1 MTTHLAPSNT
11 RRMDRNR
18 GGSRTLSPSRV
29 DVASSYAASPA
40 SHLVLELHLPRFL
53 HVFPAWRT
61 ALVVVLLAVAAFV
74 MVALVTA
81 TGLPTP
87 SPSTVL
93 PNPQPAGF

>member
-1 MTTHLAPSNT
+1 MTTHLTPTNT
-11 RRMDRNR
+11 RRMGRRR
-18 GGSRTLSPSRV
+18 GGSRTVSPSRG
-29 DVASSYAASPA
+29 DVASSYAASAA
-40 SHLVLELHLPRFL
+40 SHLVHEIRLPRLL
-53 HVFPAWRT
+53 HVIPAWRT
-61 ALVVVLLAVAAFV
+61 ALVVVLLAVIAVV